1 LPEDKEISPDT
12 AQILSEIL
20 RWSRFENFPKLR
32 KILLDNLK
40 TDQEKLVYE
49 LTNGENS
56 RSDVAK
62 QTGVPDSTVRNWWEK
77 WYNLGILEP
86 SGKRKGRPQK
96 IMALEDMGIEVPKI
110 PPKKPEVKQEKVTK
124 AELQPTQESETQ
136 RSDEEN
142 ARRKERQTRQ
152 ND

>member
-1 LPEDKEISPDT
+1 LPEEKEISPDIV
-12 AQILSEIL
+12 QILREIL

-56 RSDVAK
+56 RPDVAK
-62 QTGVPDSTVRNWWEK
+62 QTDVPDSTVRNWWEK

-110 PPKKPEVKQEKVTK
+110 PPKKLEVKQEKVAK
-124 AELQPTQESETQ
+124 AEPQPTQESEAQ
-136 RSDEEN
+136 KSGEGN
-142 ARRKERQTRQ
+142 A
-152 ND
+152 

>member
-1 LPEDKEISPDT
+1 LPEEKELPTDSVK
-12 AQILSEIL
+12 ILCELL

-56 RSDVAK
+56 RPDVAK
-62 QTGVPDSTVRNWWEK
+62 QTGIPDSTVRNWWEK

-96 IMALEDMGIEVPKI
+96 IVPLDDMGIEVPKI
-110 PPKKPEVKQEKVTK
+110 PLKKLEVKEEKVTETDSK
-124 AELQPTQESETQ
+124 PTEETVTQ
-136 RSDEEN
+136 KSGEEGV
-142 ARRKERQTRQ
+142 
-152 ND
+152 

>member
-1 LPEDKEISPDT
+1 VKKLPKEKEMSSDN
-12 AQILSEIL
+12 AQILREIL

-56 RSDVAK
+56 RPDVAR

-110 PPKKPEVKQEKVTK
+110 PSKKPEVKEEATK
-124 AELQPTQESETQ
+124 AEPPQSTKETVAQ
-136 RSDEEN
+136 NSGEGN
-142 ARRKERQTRQ
+142 A
-152 ND
+152 

>member
-1 LPEDKEISPDT
+1 MPEEKEISPDIV
-12 AQILSEIL
+12 QILREIL

-56 RSDVAK
+56 RPDVAK
-62 QTGVPDSTVRNWWEK
+62 QTDVPDSTVRNWWEK

-110 PPKKPEVKQEKVTK
+110 PPKKLEVKQEKVAK
-124 AELQPTQESETQ
+124 AEPQPTQESEAQ
-136 RSDEEN
+136 KSGEGN
-142 ARRKERQTRQ
+142 A
-152 ND
+152 

>member
-1 LPEDKEISPDT
+1 MLIQQKWVRQLPEEKELPTDSV
-12 AQILSEIL
+12 QILRELL

-40 TDQEKLVYE
+40 TAQEKLVYE

-56 RSDVAK
+56 RRDVAR
-62 QTGVPDSTVRNWWEK
+62 QTGVPDSTVNAWWEK

-96 IMALEDMGIEVPKI
+96 IMALEDMGIEVPEI
-110 PPKKPEVKQEKVTK
+110 PSKKPEVKKEKVTK

-136 RSDEEN
+136 KSGEEN
-142 ARRKERQTRQ
+142 A
-152 ND
+152 